1 MGMHID
7 TDDVASAAGTRAL
20 LDQLDDRKMLSLGVL
35 SGAELC
41 MLGGAEHPVCWEAL
55 KDAWQQL
62 DPAGRQQLAETG
74 TARLLHRGLIEEQPA
89 GRGVRA
95 LFFPACYKPSA
106 ELAILLSARE
116 SPASVI
122 ATHHESRSPGVVYF
136 HRQGTIVEE
145 IPERAGNGTAGA
157 ARSALDVI
165 FSYRLLTLAFAAEE
179 LARWALKPVRAA
191 RHQPAPPRL
200 ICFSGGAESD
210 SPQSYQLAMH
220 GNGQQAHVEG
230 PDVSAKLDRQVL
242 TRFMTDL
249 VIKWAETANVTAA
262 ETL

>member
-7 TDDVASAAGTRAL
+7 TYDVASAAGAPAL
-20 LDQLDDRKMLSLGVL
+20 LDQLDDSKMLSLGVL

-74 TARLLHRGLIEEQPA
+74 TARLLHRGLIKEQPA
-89 GRGVRA
+89 GRGIRA

-106 ELAILLSARE
+106 ELGILLSARE

-122 ATHHESRSPGVVYF
+122 ATHHESRSPGVAYF
-136 HRQGTIVEE
+136 QRQGTIVEE

-157 ARSALDVI
+157 ARSPLDVI
-165 FSYRLLTLAFAAEE
+165 FSYRLLTLAFAADE

-191 RHQPAPPRL
+191 RRQPAPPRL

-210 SPQSYQLAMH
+210 SPQSYQLAIH

-230 PDVSAKLDRQVL
+230 PDVSANLDRQVL

-249 VIKWAETANVTAA
+249 VIKWTETGNVTAA
-262 ETL
+262 QTL

>member
-1 MGMHID
+1 MRMHID
-7 TDDVASAAGTRAL
+7 TYDVAPAAGARAL
-20 LDQLDDRKMLSLGVL
+20 LDQLDDSKMLSLGVL

-41 MLGGAEHPVCWEAL
+41 VLGGAEHPVCWEAL

-74 TARLLHRGLIEEQPA
+74 TARLLHRGLIKEQPA

-106 ELAILLSARE
+106 ELGILLSARA

-122 ATHHESRSPGVVYF
+122 ATHHESRSPGVAYF
-136 HRQGTIVEE
+136 QRQGTIVEE
-145 IPERAGNGTAGA
+145 IPERAGNGTAGTP
-157 ARSALDVI
+157 LDVI
-165 FSYRLLTLAFAAEE
+165 FSYRLLTPAFAAGE

-191 RHQPAPPRL
+191 PRQPAPPRL
-200 ICFSGGAESD
+200 ICFSAGAGSD
-210 SPQSYQLAMH
+210 RPQSYQLAIH
-220 GNGQQAHVEG
+220 GNGQQAHVQG
-230 PDVSAKLDRQVL
+230 PDISANLDRQAL

-249 VIKWAETANVTAA
+249 VIKWTETGNATPAQ
-262 ETL
+262 TP